1 LQAAFAAWGERE
13 GVRTFIPPPRYCTD
27 NAAMIAAA
35 ADRQGR
41 RVAVEPSTLTADPNL
56 PFEFAGSPLPATN

>member
-1 LQAAFAAWGERE
+1 MQ
-13 GVRTFIPPPRYCTD
+13 TFVPPLRYCTD

-41 RVAVEPSTLTADPNL
+41 RVAVDPSTLTADPNL
-56 PFEFAGSPLPATN
+56 PFEFPTTHYAP